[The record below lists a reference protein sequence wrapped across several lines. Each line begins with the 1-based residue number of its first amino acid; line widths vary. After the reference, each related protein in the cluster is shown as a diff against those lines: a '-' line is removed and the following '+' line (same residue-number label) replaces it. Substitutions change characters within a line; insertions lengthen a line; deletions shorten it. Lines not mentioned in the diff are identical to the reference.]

1 MPALPK
7 TPAYHA
13 GNHYENFPVG
23 SWLIP
28 SPMRPAVIALYR
40 FARTADDI
48 ADEGSASATDRQEAL
63 DRLRRGLFSP
73 SETGNAAQR
82 LAVHLNT
89 IRSGQKLA
97 LDLLS
102 AFEGDCTHRAMD
114 SDAMVLAYCSRSA
127 NPVGRLMLGFAG
139 LDLDDPNESPILNAS
154 DYICTGLQLAN
165 FAQDLGEDL
174 ARKKIYFPQGWAP
187 AGWNPD
193 QGLSGLDDSLRI
205 SIANRLADWALRH
218 LRDGA
223 QLPARLRRRQ
233 LPGMLRVALEIGL
246 TIAGGEKICRL
257 VKRNP
262 ARVWHESPRIS
273 AWHLPHIFISG
284 ASRIW

>member
-28 SPMRPAVIALYR
+28 SQMRPAVVALYR

-48 ADEGSASATDRQEAL
+48 ADEGSASAKDRQEAL
-63 DRLRRGLFSP
+63 DRLREGLFSP
-73 SETGNAAQR
+73 SETGNPAQR
-82 LAVHLNT
+82 LAVHLNA
-89 IRSGQKLA
+89 IRCGQKLA

-114 SDAMVLAYCSRSA
+114 SESMVLEYCSRSA

-139 LDLDDPNESPILNAS
+139 LDLDDPDERPTLKAS
-154 DYICTGLQLAN
+154 DHICTGLQLAN

-174 ARKKIYFPQGWAP
+174 MRKKIYFPQGWAP
-187 AGWNPD
+187 AGWVPD
-193 QGLSGLDDSLRI
+193 QGLSGLNESLRI
-205 SIANRLADWALRH
+205 GIANRLADWALDH
-218 LRDGA
+218 LRDGGH
-223 QLPARLRRRQ
+223 LPARLRKRPS
-233 LPGMLRVALEIGL
+233 PGMLRFALEIGL
-246 TIAGGEKICRL
+246 TLAGGEKICRL
-257 VKRNP
+257 VKKNP
-262 ARVWHESPRIS
+262 AGVWHKSPKIS
-273 AWHLPHIFISG
+273 AWHLPYIFMSG
-284 ASRIW
+284 TSRIW